1 MTIRNLDGFFAPT
14 SIAVIGPSRHPEALL
29 SALAKRLAS
38 LKQKL
43 PLTLAGLNDQGDL
56 SGLEGTHTASVDDI
70 PQGAADLA
78 IWLGAAEDTPD
89 AIARLAGKST
99 RAILIQSSGFESW
112 PQDLLD
118 QCLTASREKCV
129 RLIGPGSLG
138 FAIPHLGL
146 LPLLSADLPAAGDIA
161 FLARSGAV
169 MNATLSWAAAHQT
182 GFSGIVSLGARM
194 DVDVGDLID
203 YFARDYRTRA
213 IVIHLEAISSPR
225 KFLSAARAAARSK
238 PVVVIRS
245 GHRAP
250 PSGLAYQTHAGR
262 LATTDLVYDAAF
274 RRSGM
279 LRVADLD
286 AMFEA
291 VETLSRV
298 RAQDLKA
305 IALLSNSR
313 SLASLA
319 TERLRES
326 GVANARLSNET
337 IDQLAPMLH
346 QQIPQRYHDDPAYTG
361 PLILQESLP
370 PETLQKAIGI
380 LLRDPATDGVLTVNA
395 PTAFTP
401 LHALAEAIGTAAKD
415 DKRRTGRR
423 KAIVACLAGADLEAQ
438 AKLDAAKV
446 PCFASPAQAARAV
459 SYLAQ
464 DAEARDFLMALPPSL
479 PEDFTPDT
487 ATARAI
493 IEAAMAEGRSSLSP
507 EEAAA
512 ILTAYQVPILET
524 HLCTTAAEAGLAA
537 RALLGASGRCVVK
550 LISPDL
556 PFKSRIDGLRF
567 GLETPEAA
575 KAAAQELLDQTAKTY
590 PNARITG
597 VAVQPMLEDRHGLEL
612 YAGLAETPVFGPALV
627 FGQGGTAVEEL
638 VDIAV
643 ELPPLN
649 LHLADALIG
658 RTRIARLIDGTSS
671 RPALD
676 RAALALTLVKL
687 SQIASDLP
695 EIRELD
701 INPLV
706 LQKDGMIAL
715 DARMTLGV
723 PIHHPGRSGT
733 SRLAISPY
741 PKEWEGTLTVKDG
754 QSVLVRP
761 VRPED
766 EGLFRAFF
774 QSVTPEDLRLRFF
787 APVKD
792 FNHRF
797 LAQLTQLDY
806 ARSMAFAAID
816 PATGKLLGVV
826 RLHSDPDHKSGEYA
840 VIVRSDLKG
849 IGLGWALMK
858 HIIRYA
864 KADGIETIHGEV
876 LKENTSMLS
885 VCQALGFH
893 VATSPDDPGIAHV
906 TLPVSTELPA
916 S

>member
-1 MTIRNLDGFFAPT
+1 MTIRNLDGFFSPA
-14 SIAVIGPSRHPEALL
+14 SIGLIGPSRHDPAVASELV
-29 SALAKRLAS
+29 KRLAQS
-38 LKQKL
+38 ARQI
-43 PLTLAGLNDQGDL
+43 PLTFAGLTGFEDAGGRHVAKLNDL
-56 SGLEGTHTASVDDI
+56 PEGS
-70 PQGAADLA
+70 ADLA
-78 IWLGAAEDTPD
+78 VWLGPAAETP
-89 AIARLAGKST
+89 AVISSLGSKGT
-99 RAILIQSSGFESW
+99 RAVLILSTGFETW
-112 PQDLLD
+112 PQDLLNR
-118 QCLTASREKCV
+118 CLTASQEKCI

-138 FAIPHLGL
+138 FAVPSLGL
-146 LPLLSADLPAAGDIA
+146 SPLLSADRPATGDIA
-161 FLARSGAV
+161 FFARSGAV
-169 MNATLSWAAAHQT
+169 LNATLSWAAAHQT
-182 GFSGIVSLGARM
+182 GFSGVVSLGARM

-213 IVIHLEAISSPR
+213 IVIHLEAVSSPR

-250 PSGLAYQTHAGR
+250 PNGLSYQTHAGR
-262 LATTDLVYDAAF
+262 LAAADLVYDAAF
-274 RRSGM
+274 RRAGM
-279 LRVADLD
+279 LRVTDLD
-286 AMFEA
+286 SMFEA

-298 RAQDLKA
+298 RTQDLKS
-305 IALLSNSR
+305 IAVLSNSR

-326 GVANARLSNET
+326 GVANTRLSQET
-337 IDQLAPMLH
+337 MEQLAPMLH

-361 PLILQESLP
+361 PVILHESLP

-380 LLRDPATDGVLTVNA
+380 LLRDPATDGVLAVQA

-401 LHALAEAIGTAAKD
+401 LHALAEAIATAARD

-423 KAIVACLAGADLEAQ
+423 KAIVACLAGADLAAQ
-438 AKLDAAKV
+438 SKLDAAKV
-446 PCFASPAQAARAV
+446 PCFPSPAQAARAV
-459 SYLAQ
+459 SYLAE

-479 PEDFTPDT
+479 PDSFTPDT
-487 ATARAI
+487 EAARSVI
-493 IEAAMAEGRSSLSP
+493 DQAMAEGRTSLSP
-507 EEAAA
+507 DEVMAVLAAYA
-512 ILTAYQVPILET
+512 IPVLEVQ
-524 HLCTTAAEAGLAA
+524 LCKTAAEAGLAS
-537 RALLGASGRCVVK
+537 RAVFTSCRRCVVK

-567 GLETPEAA
+567 GLETEEAVA
-575 KAAAQELLDQTAKTY
+575 AAAQNLLEQTAKSY
-590 PNARITG
+590 PEARISG

-612 YAGLAETPVFGPALV
+612 YAGLAETPVFGPVLV

-687 SQIASDLP
+687 SQLASDLP

-741 PKEWEGTLTVKDG
+741 PKEWEGTLRVKDG
-754 QSVLVRP
+754 QDVLVRP

-766 EGLFRAFF
+766 EELFRTFF
-774 QSVTPEDLRLRFF
+774 RSVTPEDLRLRFF

-806 ARSMAFAAID
+806 ARSMAFAALHPD
-816 PATGKLLGVV
+816 TGELLGVV

-849 IGLGWALMK
+849 VGLGWALMK

-885 VCQALGFH
+885 VCQALGFQ

-906 TLPVSTELPA
+906 TLPVSAELPLH
-916 S
+916 